1 MNMKIKHA
9 VIVLPTY
16 NEKDNIGGLLEAIQ
30 SQRLR
35 LKGTKLSVLVV
46 DDSSPDG
53 TGEIVQE
60 YSKKYPNIHLLSGTK
75 KQGLGTA
82 YIRGFKHAIDRL
94 GADVVFEMDADF
106 SHNPD
111 DIPRLLTE
119 VINGSDFVI
128 GSRYVYG
135 GSIPKN
141 WSLLRK
147 ANSRWGNFFA
157 RRIAGL
163 GKVKDCTSG
172 YRAIKA
178 NLLKKIDLDKLGVKG
193 YAFQINLLNQA
204 LKNGARVT
212 ELPINFT
219 DRTNGK
225 SKLRF
230 VDILEFIASSFV
242 IGLSRLKPLIYFL
255 LAITFSLTTTLLIIS
270 AATLGLI
277 SLQTILPV
285 FITAFSLVLTI
296 QGIFTLV
303 WMLYAWEDP
312 KDVEKHKSPKKFI
325 KPRLSFTALLPARH
339 EEKVIKDTIK
349 AVNGINYPNHLKEVL
364 VLCREDDQGT
374 IKKAQEAIEE
384 LGQKNI
390 RLIVFNSFPINK
402 PHGLNYGLKEAKNGV
417 ITIFDAEDEPHPDIY
432 NIVNTVMIRD
442 KVDVVQSGVQLM
454 NYRSHWFS
462 ALNVMEYFLWYKSGL
477 HFFLRIGGV
486 TPLGGNTVF
495 FKKQWLDKIGG
506 WDKNC
511 LTEDADI
518 GIKLILAGA
527 KIRVIYDEQHSTQ
540 EETPTSVAGFIKQRT
555 RWNQGFLQI
564 FMKGDWVKLPK
575 LRQKFVTL
583 YVLLS
588 PLIQALLLLYIPVA
602 IWVAFTQKM
611 PMLVSLFSFVPLYL
625 FLLQILV
632 YIVGLYEFAKAYKLE
647 FPFWIPFKVL
657 LTFYPYQFMLMFSS
671 FRAFYRTVFSKNGWE
686 KTFHSNGHREMSKL
700 SFLKGVSTEKA
711 YVK

>member
-1 MNMKIKHA
+1 MKHA

-16 NEKDNIGGLLEAIQ
+16 NEKDNIGRLLEEIQ
-30 SQRLR
+30 NQRHR
-35 LKGTKLSVLVV
+35 LNGTKLSILVV

-60 YSKKYPNIHLLSGTK
+60 YSQKYSNIQLLNGTK

-82 YIRGFKHAIDRL
+82 YIRGFKYAIDKL

-106 SHNPD
+106 SHNPN
-111 DIPRLLTE
+111 DIPRFLTKAL
-119 VINGSDFVI
+119 NGSDFVI
-128 GSRYVYG
+128 GSRYVFG
-135 GSIPKN
+135 GSIPSN

-157 RRIAGL
+157 RRVAGL
-163 GKVKDCTSG
+163 ARVKDCTSG
-172 YRAIKA
+172 YRAIKVD
-178 NLLKKIDLDKLGVKG
+178 LLKQVELDKLGVKG

-204 LKNGARVT
+204 IKKGAKVA

-219 DRTNGK
+219 DRTSGK

-230 VDILEFIASSFV
+230 ADISEFIVSSLV
-242 IGLSRLKPLIYFL
+242 IGLSRLKPLFYFL
-255 LAITFSLTTTLLIIS
+255 LAFTFSLIATLLTIS
-270 AATLGLI
+270 AVASGLI
-277 SLQTILPV
+277 SLNTILPV
-285 FITAFSLVLTI
+285 FITFFSLLLSF

-312 KDVEKHKSPKKFI
+312 EDVDRHKSPQEFYQPKY
-325 KPRLSFTALLPARH
+325 SFTALIPARH
-339 EEKVIKDTIK
+339 EEKVIKDTIR
-349 AVNGINYPNHLKEVL
+349 AVNNINYPTNLKEVL

-374 IKKAQEAIEE
+374 IAKAQEAIEE
-384 LGQKNI
+384 LGQKNA
-390 RLIVFNSFPINK
+390 RLVIFNSFPINK
-402 PHGLNYGLKEAKNGV
+402 PHGLNYGLKEAKKEV
-417 ITIFDAEDEPHPDIY
+417 ITIFDAEDEPHSDIY

-442 KVDVVQSGVQLM
+442 QVDVVQSGVQLM

-462 ALNVMEYFLWYKSGL
+462 ALNVMEYFLWFKSGL
-477 HFFLRIGGV
+477 HFFLRIGNV

-495 FKKQWLDKIGG
+495 FKKQWLERISG
-506 WDKNC
+506 WDENC

-518 GIKLILAGA
+518 GIRLILAGA
-527 KIRVIYDEQHSTQ
+527 KTRVIYDEQHSTQ

-564 FMKGDWVKLPK
+564 FIKGDWGKLPQ

-588 PLIQALLLLYIPVA
+588 PLIQASLLLYAPVA

-611 PMLVSLFSFVPLYL
+611 PMIVSLFSFVPLYL
-625 FLLQILV
+625 FFLQILV
-632 YIVGLYEFAKAYKLE
+632 YIVGLYEFAKAYKLK
-647 FPFWIPFKVL
+647 FPFWMPLKVL
-657 LTFYPYQFMLMFSS
+657 LIFYPYQFMLMFSS
-671 FRAFYRTVFSKNGWE
+671 FRAFYRIVFSRNGWE
-686 KTFHSNGHREMSKL
+686 KTLHTNGHREMREIP
-700 SFLKGVSTEKA
+700 FLARVSTNNA

>member
-1 MNMKIKHA
+1 MKHA

-16 NEKDNIGGLLEAIQ
+16 NEKDNIGRLLEAIY
-30 SQRLR
+30 SQKLR
-35 LKGTKLSVLVV
+35 LNGTKLSVLVV

-53 TGEIVQE
+53 TGEIVKG
-60 YSKKYPNIHLLSGTK
+60 YSQKNPDIQLLNGTK

-82 YIRGFKHAIDRL
+82 YVRGFKYAMDRL

-119 VINGSDFVI
+119 ALNGSDFVI

-135 GSIPKN
+135 GSIPN
-141 WSLLRK
+141 DWSLLRK

-157 RRIAGL
+157 RRVAGL

-178 NLLKKIDLDKLGVKG
+178 DLLKQIDLDKLGVKG
-193 YAFQINLLNQA
+193 YAFQINLLSQA
-204 LKNGARVT
+204 LKKNARVK
-212 ELPINFT
+212 ELPITFI

-225 SKLRF
+225 SKLRIG
-230 VDILEFIASSFV
+230 DILEFIASSLI
-242 IGLSRLKPLIYFL
+242 IGLSRLKPLFYFVSAFIFGL
-255 LAITFSLTTTLLIIS
+255 VTTLLLIS
-270 AATLGLI
+270 AIASGLI
-277 SLQTILPV
+277 NSQIILPA
-285 FITAFSLVLTI
+285 FITIFSLLLTL
-296 QGIFTLV
+296 QGMFTLV
-303 WMLYAWEDP
+303 WMLYAWENP
-312 KDVEKHKSPKKFI
+312 EDVDSHKSPKEFYQPKY
-325 KPRLSFTALLPARH
+325 SFTALIPARH

-349 AVNGINYPNHLKEVL
+349 AVNNINYPNHLKEIL
-364 VLCREDDQGT
+364 ILCREDDQGT
-374 IKKAQEAIEE
+374 INKARETIEE

-402 PHGLNYGLKEAKNGV
+402 PHGLNHGLNEAKNEI

-432 NIVNTVMIRD
+432 NIINTVLIRD
-442 KVDVVQSGVQLM
+442 QVDVVQSGVQLM

-462 ALNVMEYFLWYKSGL
+462 ALNVMEYFLWFKSGL
-477 HFFLRIGGV
+477 HFFLKIGGI

-495 FKKQWLDKIGG
+495 FKKHWLEKIGG
-506 WDKNC
+506 WDESC

-518 GIKLILAGA
+518 GIRLILAGA
-527 KIRVIYDEQHSTQ
+527 KTRVIYDEQHSTQ
-540 EETPTSVAGFIKQRT
+540 EETPTSVMGFIKQRT

-564 FMKGDWVKLPK
+564 FAKSDWKKLPQ

-583 YVLLS
+583 YILLS
-588 PLIQALLLLYIPVA
+588 PLIQALLLLYAPVA
-602 IWVAFTQKM
+602 VWVAFTQKM
-611 PMLVSLFSFVPLYL
+611 PMVVSLFSFVPLYL

-632 YIVGLYEFAKAYKLE
+632 YIVGLYEFAKAYKLG
-647 FPFWIPFKVL
+647 FPLWIPLKVL
-657 LTFYPYQFMLMFSS
+657 FTFYPYQFMLMFAS
-671 FRAFYRTVFSKNGWE
+671 FRAFYRTALSKNSWE
-686 KTFHSNGHREMSKL
+686 KTFHTNSHREMRKVSIL
-700 SFLKGVSTEKA
+700 TGVSTENA